1 VRPDTLEILKIESEK
16 SRFTSIIHDLHGE
29 LLIGP
34 FGAILVELAGV
45 WAIIM
50 ILTGLYLWWP
60 NPEDGLAGVLYPRL
74 NTRGRTFLKDLHS
87 VTGVWISFFALF
99 FLISALPWTT
109 LWGGGLKYLRS
120 YGQATHIKQ
129 EWTTGPASAKA
140 LQQDLFKEAATSTP
154 LSADEHQEHR
164 GHQMTSRAP
173 SVSIIG
179 FDRIAPLALPLKLEA
194 PVFLTPPSAASPN
207 WKLQSET
214 QNRPQRKIIEFD
226 PITFRQI
233 SEKSFSD
240 RVLLDRIIGVG
251 IAAHEGQ
258 LFGLFNQILGL
269 MTAIGY
275 LILVVSSTLM
285 WWRRRP
291 QGALGVPAKIIPER
305 RTPRNFILFAIIL
318 GVLLPTLG
326 ASLLFILA
334 VEFLI
339 RRYSPQATQWLGL
352 EPFLGRQA

>member
-1 VRPDTLEILKIESEK
+1 MN
-16 SRFTSIIHDLHGE
+16 SI
-29 LLIGP
+29 
-34 FGAILVELAGV
+34 
-45 WAIIM
+45 
-50 ILTGLYLWWP
+50 
-60 NPEDGLAGVLYPRL
+60 
-74 NTRGRTFLKDLHS
+74 K
-87 VTGVWISFFALF
+87 
-99 FLISALPWTT
+99 
-109 LWGGGLKYLRS
+109 
-120 YGQATHIKQ
+120 
-129 EWTTGPASAKA
+129 
-140 LQQDLFKEAATSTP
+140 
-154 LSADEHQEHR
+154 
-164 GHQMTSRAP
+164 
-173 SVSIIG
+173 
-179 FDRIAPLALPLKLEA
+179 
-194 PVFLTPPSAASPN
+194 
-207 WKLQSET
+207 
-214 QNRPQRKIIEFD
+214 FD

-240 RVLLDRIIGVG
+240 RLLLDRIIGVG

-258 LFGLFNQILGL
+258 LFGVLNQILGL

-275 LILVVSSTLM
+275 LVLVISSTLM

-291 QGALGVPAKIIPER
+291 QGALGVPVKIIPER